1 MEITLDLTFLRDWQ
15 KEFILEKKKYYVL
28 VIHRRAGKTV
38 VSITK
43 LLYEAL
49 NNKGS
54 Y

>member
-1 MEITLDLTFLRDWQ
+1 MEIVLDLTFLRDWQ
-15 KEFILEKKKYYVL
+15 KEFIQNNKKYSVL

-49 NNKGS
+49 KTKGS